1 MSAPVE
7 PCTIYVRNVDYKATA
22 KDLADGFSRFGQVS
36 GSRIGLTVYRGQKV
50 AAGYGFVDFTTPE
63 SCQNALQCKDEIK
76 IGNRVVIVRPARPR
90 RERDTLFVRGIPESV
105 TVDVLKEVFAKYNP
119 KDIRLVKH
127 NAGSVLGFAFVQ
139 CASGELLTQALADC
153 KNVQIGGQTSTC
165 SLAHP
170 RRGGRRGFGG
180 FGRRRYRRQGR
191 RAPRAPKAPA
201 ENAGQKQ

>member
-22 KDLADGFSRFGQVS
+22 KDLADGFARFGQVS
-36 GSRIGLTVYRGQKV
+36 GSRIGYTTYRGQKV
-50 AAGYGFVDFTTPE
+50 AAGYGFVDFKTQE
-63 SCQNALQCKDEIK
+63 SCQSALQCKDEIK
-76 IGNRVVIVRPARPR
+76 IGNRVVAVRPARPR

-119 KDIRLVKH
+119 KDVRLIKH
-127 NAGSVLGFAFVQ
+127 NAGSVLGYAFVQ
-139 CASGELLTQALADC
+139 CASGELLTQALAEC

-165 SLAHP
+165 SLGRP
-170 RRGGRRGFGG
+170 RRGGRRFGG
-180 FGRRRYRRQGR
+180 YGHRKYHRPGR